1 MSTPDRIELNPAT
14 IRPLSPEPPTTK
26 QSSEPGRTADGRTFD
41 EVLRGTLPSQ
51 APANRSS
58 GLAAVPD
65 QVPGSSIRWSAHASA
80 RLAQRGIELSTEQ
93 HARLEAAVDRAAAK
107 GAKDSLVLLDD
118 HALVVSAQNR
128 TVITALG
135 LHQAKEN
142 VFTNIDSAVIA

>member
-14 IRPLSPEPPTTK
+14 IRPLAPEPPTTK

-51 APANRSS
+51 VPAEKP

-93 HARLEAAVDRAAAK
+93 HARLESAVDRAAAK

-118 HALVVSAQNR
+118 NALVVSAQNR